1 MAGYILS
8 EGVGLSKSL
17 TYAALFTAIH
27 LSDIVIITLLA
38 KFVFSTFD
46 SSRYFSE
53 IQHYASILLIMVALL
68 LFVTSLIK
76 FIKKVPLSTTAS
88 SG

>member
-1 MAGYILS
+1 MS

-46 SSRYFSE
+46 ASRYFSE
-53 IQHYASILLIMVALL
+53 IQQYASILLILVALF
-68 LFVTSLIK
+68 LFATSLRK
-76 FIKKVPLSTTAS
+76 YFKKIPVSKNAS
-88 SG
+88 AG

>member
-8 EGVGLSKSL
+8 EGVSLPKSIS
-17 TYAALFTAIH
+17 YAGIFTAIH
-27 LSDIVIITLLA
+27 MADIVIITLLA

-53 IQHYASILLIMVALL
+53 IQWYSSILLILVAVT
-68 LFVTSLIK
+68 LFITSILRYFHK
-76 FIKKVPLSTTAS
+76 LPNQQKPAS
-88 SG
+88 